1 MSKVTVRADD
11 LEGFFSR
18 ARDAAQRADQ
28 GGVFEEKVTISFE
41 DPQQMFSVL
50 SEARRR
56 LMSEVMH
63 QPGTISELSNRLHRD
78 RSSIS
83 KDIGMLEEVGLIVSK
98 KEPNP
103 GHGTQKW
110 VRAVAPEVEVV
121 ATLH

>member
-98 KEPNP
+98 KKSLIL
-103 GHGTQKW
+103 GM
-110 VRAVAPEVEVV
+110 APKSG
-121 ATLH
+121 